1 MKIPFDRFG
10 ELVTC
15 PDLFPRGDVYDSDDL
30 SIIKGKVIF
39 HHVTGED
46 IPSPFSP
53 EQLKIKFLRNGCI
66 QCKPIVWLDNY
77 EFEDT
82 LRYIGR
88 LHFESTNK
96 QRFLV
101 SSSSDKI
108 FMKMKDGK
116 ITGRFTFTRTPH
128 GRFFLK
134 FIDEEDFQKKNSC
147 KVSDA

>member
-15 PDLFPRGDVYDSDDL
+15 PDLFPRGDVYDSDEI
-30 SIIKGKVIF
+30 SVIKGKVIF
-39 HHVTGED
+39 HVNGED

-53 EQLKIKFLRNGCI
+53 EQLKIKFLKNGRI
-66 QCKPIVWLDNY
+66 KCKPIVWVDNY
-77 EFEDT
+77 EFEAT
-82 LRYIGR
+82 LRYIGC
-88 LHFESTNK
+88 LHFELTDK

-108 FMKMKDGK
+108 FTKMTDGK

-128 GRFFLK
+128 GSFFLK
-134 FIDEEDFQKKNSC
+134 FIDEEDFSEKKQLQSF
-147 KVSDA
+147 